1 MPAGAPPVPA
11 GPRAIVGREPELR
24 RVEGFLDAVAAGP
37 VALVVE
43 GEVGIGKTALWRH
56 GLEAA
61 AGRSYRVLSCR
72 PIDTEAQLAYT
83 ALGDLLVE
91 VPDAILGELPGPQR
105 HALEVA
111 LLRAEPEERQSLPRA
126 VALGLLGVLR
136 ALAQG
141 GPTLVAVDD
150 VQWLDQP
157 SRSALAFVARRLTD
171 ERVGLLV
178 ARRLEGEPGV
188 PLDLDRA
195 LPAGRLHRLE
205 VGSLAVAELDR
216 LLAARLPT
224 PLPRRTLLRLHRVS
238 GGNPFFAQEIA
249 LTILRNGAQD
259 APTEE
264 LPVPASLQGLLHDR
278 LALLAPPALE
288 AVQTVAALSRPTVA
302 LVDRLPG
309 GREAVEA
316 VAAAGVV
323 ELDAE
328 QVRFAHPLLAS
339 VALAQ
344 LSPSRRRELHGR
356 LAAILDDPE
365 ERGRHL
371 ALAAARPDAEV
382 ASSLDDAARRASA
395 RGAPDAAAVLW
406 EQARRL
412 TPAGAGEQARR
423 RGIEAAERHFDA
435 GDAERA
441 RALLQEVAA
450 EAPPGR
456 QRAHALARLGWV
468 RAHREGFQAGADAF
482 RAALASDAGD
492 VALRVQVEEGLAWCL
507 HSTSGL
513 PAAGADRTLGRLAA
527 LVAAA
532 GMHEPAL
539 FRFHGD
545 AVEAKVALGHRDA
558 AQALLDELDRLGAA
572 LQRTWV
578 LALAGRGRG
587 LLSAALGDPA
597 AAYRALE
604 AALELHDHL
613 GEPFERA
620 RTLLVLGSVQR
631 RDRKKRAARQSLEG
645 ALEVFDRL
653 GAALWA
659 GRTRSELARVGGR
672 APAAGLTPTEE
683 RVARLIAAGHTYRE
697 TADAL
702 FISPKTV
709 QWNLSKVYR
718 KLGVRSRAEL
728 AGRLPADRPVPDRRE
743 GG

>member
-136 ALAQG
+136 ALARG

-249 LTILRNGAQD
+249 LAILRNGAQD

-302 LVDRLPG
+302 LVDRL
-309 GREAVEA
+309 REAA
-316 VAAAGVV
+316 
-323 ELDAE
+323 
-328 QVRFAHPLLAS
+328 RR
-339 VALAQ
+339 
-344 LSPSRRRELHGR
+344 SRRRPPPASWSSTPSRCGSR
-356 LAAILDDPE
+356 TRCSRRSPWRSCPR
-365 ERGRHL
+365 RGGGSCTGAWPR
-371 ALAAARPDAEV
+371 
-382 ASSLDDAARRASA
+382 SSTTRRNAGGTWHWRRRA
-395 RGAPDAAAVLW
+395 P
-406 EQARRL
+406 
-412 TPAGAGEQARR
+412 TPRSR
-423 RGIEAAERHFDA
+423 PRSTT
-435 GDAERA
+435 
-441 RALLQEVAA
+441 
-450 EAPPGR
+450 PP
-456 QRAHALARLGWV
+456 A
-468 RAHREGFQAGADAF
+468 
-482 RAALASDAGD
+482 
-492 VALRVQVEEGLAWCL
+492 
-507 HSTSGL
+507 
-513 PAAGADRTLGRLAA
+513 
-527 LVAAA
+527 
-532 GMHEPAL
+532 
-539 FRFHGD
+539 
-545 AVEAKVALGHRDA
+545 
-558 AQALLDELDRLGAA
+558 
-572 LQRTWV
+572 
-578 LALAGRGRG
+578 
-587 LLSAALGDPA
+587 
-597 AAYRALE
+597 
-604 AALELHDHL
+604 
-613 GEPFERA
+613 
-620 RTLLVLGSVQR
+620 
-631 RDRKKRAARQSLEG
+631 
-645 ALEVFDRL
+645 
-653 GAALWA
+653 
-659 GRTRSELARVGGR
+659 GR
-672 APAAGLTPTEE
+672 APAARPT
-683 RVARLIAAGHTYRE
+683 RPPCCGSRHAG
-697 TADAL
+697 
-702 FISPKTV
+702 
-709 QWNLSKVYR
+709 
-718 KLGVRSRAEL
+718 
-728 AGRLPADRPVPDRRE
+728 
-743 GG
+743 